1 MNKLKYKVLIMPIEI
16 NDTETLKKII
26 EIQACIIEGRT
37 VKAILHKN
45 NDYFLE
51 QSGADFITI
60 YMHEHEMVNPEYV
73 LEKGRLLTHL
83 LKKYI
88 FKKKN
93 FRWEK
98 FVNNCDKHFASGL
111 RHQKITE
118 MYQLF
123 RGFINKREASS
134 FTEELQMK
142 SAFMMPI
149 FAFDDKEMIGYVCF
163 ISQSET
169 DMDMGK
175 INTVKCMLGT
185 LLRPLYDRKLNTLY
199 SKCIRI
205 DEEMRFLTKKER
217 KIVKQV
223 LTGVPY
229 EQVAKTLNISINT
242 LKTHMKNIFN
252 KSNVSSKIELFN
264 KYHIRLS

>member
-1 MNKLKYKVLIMPIEI
+1 MIKSNYKVPIMPIQI
-16 NDTETLKKII
+16 NDTDILHKMI
-26 EIQACIIEGRT
+26 ELQACIIEGKT

-45 NDYFLE
+45 HEYFLE
-51 QSGADFITI
+51 HSGADFITV

-73 LEKGRLLTHL
+73 LEKEKLLIHL

-98 FVNNCDKHFASGL
+98 FVRNCDKHFDSGL
-111 RHQKITE
+111 EHDKITE
-118 MYQLF
+118 LYQLF

-142 SAFMMPI
+142 SAIMMPI
-149 FAFDDKEMIGYVCF
+149 FAYDDKEKIGYVCF
-163 ISQSET
+163 ITQSENDF
-169 DMDMGK
+169 DMEK
-175 INTVKCMLGT
+175 IKTVKCMLGI
-185 LLRPLYDRKLNTLY
+185 LLRPLYDRKRNTLY

-205 DEEMRFLTKKER
+205 DEEMRFLTKQEKT
-217 KIVKQV
+217 IVRQV
-223 LTGVPY
+223 LTGAPY
-229 EQVAKTLNISINT
+229 TDVANTLNISINT

-252 KSNVSSKIELFN
+252 KSNVTSKIELFN
-264 KYHIRLS
+264 KYHIRH